1 MHEAKFEIY
10 KDRSLEYRWHLKA
23 GNGKIIADSAESYIS
38 EQSALEGINL
48 VKSFAPGAKIYR
60 LNY

>member
-10 KDRSLEYRWHLKA
+10 KDRSGEYRWHLNA
-23 GNGKIIADSAESYIS
+23 GNGKIIADSAEGYTS
-38 EQSALEGINL
+38 EQSAVSGINL
-48 VKSFAPGAKIYR
+48 VKSLAPGAKIYK